1 MNALEVISA
10 EAALLAASARGQRPE
25 RGIPACPGL
34 NLAETVR
41 HVASGYR
48 MALEWIRL
56 GEEPTAYQ
64 QDPVE
69 GQDLPDFL
77 LASAS
82 ALLEVLSDHDPEEP
96 CATWWPAQENY
107 GFWCRRYAHETTMHR
122 MDIQAAAGMTV
133 DPVADDVALDG
144 IDEVLTVWFS
154 HKLEVLGVRGT
165 RDGSVAVR
173 AGDDAVWL
181 ARCGPGGSSAWRV
194 TPEEADIADAE
205 VSASPMTMY
214 RWLWGRLPDSMAN
227 PVGDHDAIAQM
238 WALLRLAT
246 K

>member
-1 MNALEVISA
+1 VNYLDIIST
-10 EAALLAASARGQRPE
+10 EAALLVASARGQRPE

-34 NLAETVR
+34 NISETVR
-41 HVASGYR
+41 HVGHGYR
-48 MALEWIRL
+48 MALEWIRI
-56 GEEPTAYQ
+56 GREPTVFQEYPA
-64 QDPVE
+64 E
-69 GQDLPDFL
+69 GQTLEDFL

-96 CATWWPAQENY
+96 CATWWPLQENY
-107 GFWCRRYAHETTMHR
+107 GFWCRRYAHETTVHR

-144 IDEVLTVWFS
+144 IDEVLTLWLS
-154 HKLEVLGVRGT
+154 HKLDTLGVRGA

-173 AGDDAVWL
+173 AGDEAVWL
-181 ARCGPGGSSAWRV
+181 VRSGPRGASSWRV
-194 TPEEADIADAE
+194 SQEEADIADAE
-205 VSASPMTMY
+205 VSAAPMTMY